1 MSYLYFLKRNVFV
14 KRKNINNLF
23 SLIVNTID
31 SIPKC
36 SFGLQDDITLYS
48 FGFIIILSNETNF
61 YNMFTKYTKHLQ
73 NNKTLQFQEK
83 KFEVKFK
90 SYSSHVLISN

>member
-1 MSYLYFLKRNVFV
+1 MDTQIVFNQLYLIWSAFNKQKTSLKLKLSYLYFLKRNVFV

-23 SLIVNTID
+23 SLIVKTID

-48 FGFIIILSNETNF
+48 FGFIIILSDET
-61 YNMFTKYTKHLQ
+61 
-73 NNKTLQFQEK
+73 QF
-83 KFEVKFK
+83 
-90 SYSSHVLISN
+90 L